1 MPRANRPQRR
11 LQQTLP
17 NQQETWS
24 TVFEDETNTCTS
36 GSEPLMAF
44 PVLLADGIS
53 QLICDDLQG
62 NGSGRIGV
70 SWQRYYY
77 SPTQLTG
84 HGLPPFKGG

>member
-1 MPRANRPQRR
+1 
-11 LQQTLP
+11 
-17 NQQETWS
+17 
-24 TVFEDETNTCTS
+24 
-36 GSEPLMAF
+36 MAF